1 MRSNHTREERRKIVE
16 ECMQSGKPQIAFA
29 QEHGLKP
36 NTLSGWITEFRKE
49 SVSQPAD
56 NHFVELKKPAS
67 TKGQNII
74 IRKSGIEIEVP
85 AACAPAVLKEIISVT
100 AAL

>member
-16 ECMQSGKPQIAFA
+16 ECMQSGKSQIAFA

-49 SVSQPAD
+49 PGSQSAYS
-56 NHFVELKKPAS
+56 HLVELKKPS
-67 TKGQNII
+67 GSKSKNIV
-74 IRKSGIEIEVP
+74 IRKAGIEIEFP
-85 AACAPAVLKEIISVT
+85 AECSAAVLKEILSAA

>member
-16 ECMQSGKPQIAFA
+16 ECMQSGKTQIAFA

-49 SVSQPAD
+49 LDGQSAD
-56 NHFVELKKPAS
+56 NHLVELKKPS
-67 TKGQNII
+67 NSKSKNIV

-85 AACAPAVLKEIISVT
+85 AECSTALLKEILSAT